1 MLSCRQCRFDV
12 FGLTQDRKGDY
23 DTMNIFSEQQ
33 IVVGF
38 AGASIVGV
46 ERDIDVQ
53 SFCGLEGSRIH
64 GFEGELRGCLH
75 CGLKVGL
82 VVEDTGSIGLL
93 SRGVHF
99 GRRDRCQLSRF
110 RWTY

>member
-23 DTMNIFSEQQ
+23 NTMNIFSEQQ

-38 AGASIVGV
+38 AGASIVGI

-64 GFEGELRGCLH
+64 SFEGELRGCLH
-75 CGLKVGL
+75 CGLKVG
-82 VVEDTGSIGLL
+82 
-93 SRGVHF
+93 
-99 GRRDRCQLSRF
+99 
-110 RWTY
+110 